1 MTQQSNPLLSHHRPC
16 VIWFTGL
23 SGAGKSTTAQA
34 LLERLKQE
42 RIPSY
47 LLDGDELR
55 QGLCQGLG
63 FSIEDRQE
71 NIRRI
76 GEAARLLVD
85 AGLITLVA
93 AIAPLQIMRDQ
104 VRARFGAGDYLE
116 VFIDT
121 PLSTCEA
128 RDPKGLYKKAR
139 QGELANF
146 TGVGADYEVPQNPEI
161 RLPAGQWTTEQ
172 CVTSLM
178 EYLRD
183 ANIIHQP

>member
-1 MTQQSNPLLSHHRPC
+1 MAQQLGTLPYRPC

-34 LLERLKQE
+34 LLERLRQDT
-42 RIPSY
+42 IPCY

-63 FSIEDRQE
+63 FSVEDRQE

-93 AIAPLQIMRDQ
+93 AIAPLQVMREQ
-104 VRARFGAGDYLE
+104 IRARFCQGEYLE

-146 TGVGADYEVPQNPEI
+146 TGIDAEYEIPRSPEV
-161 RLPAGQWTTEQ
+161 RLPAGQWSTEQ

-178 EYLRD
+178 EYLRN
-183 ANIIHQP
+183 ASIIHRN